1 MSSPTKGSYYVPTRC
16 FTGEKKHRKIIS
28 MTTVSTEIPKL
39 EINNNFESNK
49 NYNQKNL
56 YNPDFYHS
64 RSSLLIVT
72 QQKFHLNNQFLQ
84 LCNRIKLEKKKKE
97 LSKQRCILK
106 TNTIKEFLDHQ
117 RKKYEYMREK
127 QKVKF

>member
-84 LCNRIKLEKKKKE
+84 LCNRIKLEKKKRSF
-97 LSKQRCILK
+97 LSKDAYLRQTLSK
-106 TNTIKEFLDHQ
+106 NSWTIKE
-117 RKKYEYMREK
+117 KNPNI
-127 QKVKF
+127 